1 MGVVSTLQDRYSV
14 ERFHFGIIFATV
26 SMNLKRNAQGLS
38 MIKLLLTALL
48 IVSIVNAAP
57 KVIQNSN
64 LLEDTFSLYA
74 LDAQMRQKHHQ
85 ASEFFGELY
94 KQTSKKEYLYQ
105 SLRMLEQSNDQK
117 TLIQKTALELAKSP
131 EDQTLKRF
139 EIIGLLKGG
148 NFAEASQKAS
158 VLSGISKK
166 IPDYLLYAE
175 SRLKLG
181 DYIGGV
187 ETLKKAYFLNFDET
201 TAERI
206 ALIQYTQLGEKNE
219 AIKFLKEHLGVH
231 GNSQIIGK
239 RLGSFYA
246 DSGKLNDAALLYEE
260 TFEAFKETSAAEE
273 ALKIYLY
280 QQDITKMTALLEKS
294 GLNDPLLLDLYVK
307 VKAFDKASI
316 LAQKLYEREDNP
328 LYLAQ
333 SAVFKYEGAPN
344 RKDPM
349 LVTQVMD
356 GLKKA
361 VLDLDEPLYL
371 NYLGYLMIDH
381 DLNVSEGMG
390 YVRRA
395 LEKQPDSPFY
405 IDSLAWGHYKL
416 NECVEALRLIK
427 QVESMIGTEEEE
439 VRDHLKAIE
448 KCKTKEKN

>member
-1 MGVVSTLQDRYSV
+1 
-14 ERFHFGIIFATV
+14 
-26 SMNLKRNAQGLS
+26 
-38 MIKLLLTALL
+38 MIKLFFLVLLLA
-48 IVSIVNAAP
+48 SITNAAP

-105 SLRMLEQSNDQK
+105 SLRMLEQSNDTK
-117 TLIQKTALELAKSP
+117 TLAQKTASELVKSP
-131 EDQTLKRF
+131 DDETLKRF
-139 EIIGLLKGG
+139 EIIALLKEG
-148 NFAEASQKAS
+148 NFAEASQKGS
-158 VLSGISKK
+158 LLSESSKK
-166 IPDYLLYAE
+166 APDYLLYAE

-181 DYIGGV
+181 DYLGGV
-187 ETLKKAYFLNFDET
+187 AILKKAYALNFDET

-206 ALIQYTQLGEKNE
+206 ALIQYAQLDEKAE
-219 AIKFLKEHLGVH
+219 AIKFLKEHLGTH
-231 GNSQIIGK
+231 GNSQSLGK

-246 DSGKLNDAALLYEE
+246 DSAQLNDAALIYEQ
-260 TFEAFKETSAAEE
+260 TYDAFKDSSVADE

-280 QQDITKMTALLEKS
+280 QQDIPKMTTLLEKS

-316 LAQKLYEREDNP
+316 LAQRLYEREDNP

-333 SAVFKYEGAPN
+333 SAVFKYEGAVD
-344 RKDPM
+344 RRDPV
-349 LVTQVMD
+349 LVTQVME

-361 VLDLDEPLYL
+361 LQDLEEPLYL

-405 IDSLAWGHYKL
+405 IDSLAWGYYKQ

-427 QVESMIGTEEEE
+427 QVESMIGSDEDE
-439 VRDHLKAIE
+439 VRDHLRAIE

>member
-1 MGVVSTLQDRYSV
+1 
-14 ERFHFGIIFATV
+14 
-26 SMNLKRNAQGLS
+26 
-38 MIKLLLTALL
+38 MIKLLSTVLL
-48 IVSIVNAAP
+48 IASLANAAP
-57 KVIQNSN
+57 KAIHTGN

-74 LDAQMRQKHHQ
+74 LDAQMRQQHRQ
-85 ASEFFGELY
+85 ASAFFAELY

-105 SLRMLEQSNDQK
+105 SLRMLEQSNEIK
-117 TLIQKTALELAKSP
+117 TLTQKTAEELVKSP

-139 EIIGLLKGG
+139 EIIALLKGG
-148 NFAEASQKAS
+148 NFGEASQKAAL
-158 VLSGISKK
+158 LSEKSKNS
-166 IPDYLLYAE
+166 PDYLLYAE

-181 DYIGGV
+181 DYTGGV
-187 ETLKKAYFLNFDET
+187 EILKKAYAQNYDET

-206 ALIQYTQLGEKNE
+206 ALIQYTQLGKKNE
-219 AIKFLKEHLGVH
+219 AIKFLKEHIGTH

-246 DSGKLNDAALLYEE
+246 DSGQLNDAALIYEE
-260 TFEAFKETSAAEE
+260 TYDTFKELSAADE

-280 QQDITKMTALLEKS
+280 SQDIAKMTVLLEKS
-294 GLNDPLLLDLYVK
+294 HVNDPLLLDLYVK
-307 VKAFDKASI
+307 VKAFDKASV
-316 LAQKLYEREDNP
+316 LAQTLYEREDNP

-333 SAVFKYEGAPN
+333 SAVFKYEGAIN
-344 RKDPM
+344 RKDPV
-349 LVTQVMD
+349 LLSQVME

-361 VLDLDEPLYL
+361 LQDLEEPLYL

-405 IDSLAWGHYKL
+405 IDSLAWGHYKQ

-427 QVESMIGTEEEE
+427 QVESMIGTDEQE
-439 VRDHLKAIE
+439 VKDHLKAIE
-448 KCKTKEKN
+448 KCKTKENN

>member
-1 MGVVSTLQDRYSV
+1 
-14 ERFHFGIIFATV
+14 
-26 SMNLKRNAQGLS
+26 
-38 MIKLLLTALL
+38 MIKLLSTVLL
-48 IVSIVNAAP
+48 IASLANAAP
-57 KVIQNSN
+57 KAIHTGN

-74 LDAQMRQKHHQ
+74 LDAQMRQQHRQ
-85 ASEFFGELY
+85 ASAFFAELY

-105 SLRMLEQSNDQK
+105 SLRMLEQSNEIK
-117 TLIQKTALELAKSP
+117 TLTQKTAEELVKSP

-139 EIIGLLKGG
+139 EIIALLKGG
-148 NFAEASQKAS
+148 NFGEASQKAAL
-158 VLSGISKK
+158 LSEKSKNF
-166 IPDYLLYAE
+166 PDYLLYAE

-181 DYIGGV
+181 DYTGGV
-187 ETLKKAYFLNFDET
+187 EILKKAYAQNYDET

-206 ALIQYTQLGEKNE
+206 ALIQYTQLGKKNE
-219 AIKFLKEHLGVH
+219 AIKFLKEHIGTH

-246 DSGKLNDAALLYEE
+246 DSGQLNDAALIYEE
-260 TFEAFKETSAAEE
+260 TYDTFKELSAADE

-280 QQDITKMTALLEKS
+280 SQDIAKMTVLLEKS
-294 GLNDPLLLDLYVK
+294 HLNDPLLLDLYVK
-307 VKAFDKASI
+307 VKAFDKASV
-316 LAQKLYEREDNP
+316 LAQTLYEREDNP

-333 SAVFKYEGAPN
+333 SAVFKYEGAIN
-344 RKDPM
+344 RKDPV
-349 LVTQVMD
+349 LLSQVME

-361 VLDLDEPLYL
+361 LQDLEEPLYL

-405 IDSLAWGHYKL
+405 IDSLAWGHYKQ

-427 QVESMIGTEEEE
+427 QVESMIGTDEQE
-439 VRDHLKAIE
+439 VKDHLKAIE
-448 KCKTKEKN
+448 KCKTKENN